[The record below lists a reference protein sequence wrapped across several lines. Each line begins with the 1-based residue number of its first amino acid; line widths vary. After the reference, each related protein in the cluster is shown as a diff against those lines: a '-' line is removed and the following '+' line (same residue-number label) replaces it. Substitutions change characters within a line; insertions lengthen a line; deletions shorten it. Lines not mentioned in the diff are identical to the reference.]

1 MLITGL
7 EEIRAAHTVKFPTYN
22 DVRGAFPQYT
32 KGYATAIYN
41 HKRGAWEYGYH
52 VTRESAIDHYDTL
65 KQFCAA
71 GLANWLEYSE
81 MYIYSAYGHFAANWS
96 LLGCVIDD

>member
-7 EEIRAAHTVKFPTYN
+7 EEIRAAQTVKFPTGN
-22 DVRGAFPQYT
+22 DVRNAFPQYT

-65 KQFCAA
+65 KQLCAA